1 MKPILYFDLDNT
13 LVDFQTGIDRV
24 PKVKA
29 SKHQDEKGEVAW
41 DEVEGIFGLMEP
53 MPGAIEAVK
62 KLKEDFELFIL
73 STAPWKNP
81 SAWSDKLE
89 WANNHFSDITRVNE
103 KGETVGI
110 FHKRLILT
118 HRKDLLFRGNEYL
131 IDDRPNNG
139 AEAFGDH
146 WIKFGPEGKNVI
158 NHLSE
163 EQKRQCWKDAVAE
176 LRRRCGKQ

>member
-62 KLKEDFELFIL
+62 ELKENFELFIL

-89 WANNHFSDITRVNE
+89 WVNNHFSDITRVNE

-146 WIKFGPEGKNVI
+146 WIKFGPEGENVI

>member
-13 LVDFQTGIDRV
+13 LVDFQTGIDRILEDE
-24 PKVKA
+24 A
-29 SKHQDEKGEVAW
+29 RKHLYEKDEVAW
-41 DEVEGIFGLMEP
+41 DEVEGIFGLMKP
-53 MPGAIEAVK
+53 MPGAIEAVLE
-62 KLKEDFELFIL
+62 LKEDFELFIL

-89 WANNHFSDITRVNE
+89 WVNRHFSEITRVNE
-103 KGETVGI
+103 KAEAVGI

-146 WIKFGPEGKNVI
+146 WIKFGPEGENVI

-176 LRRRCGKQ
+176 LRKRCGKQ